1 MNQRQQDSWLDCMKS
16 FEKVIHVRHMLV
28 QSTLMQKKK
37 KKSDKML
44 DSNSLNVSLSDS
56 IIKSYTLVDVPWAQ
70 QKFENHE
77 FKERNL

>member
-28 QSTLMQKKK
+28 QSTLMQKKN
-37 KKSDKML
+37 SDNML
-44 DSNSLNVSLSDS
+44 DSNSLKVSLSDS

-70 QKFENHE
+70 QKFENHQ

>member
-28 QSTLMQKKK
+28 QSTLRQKKN
-37 KKSDKML
+37 SDNML
-44 DSNSLNVSLSDS
+44 DSNSLKVSLSDG
-56 IIKSYTLVDVPWAQ
+56 IIENYTLV
-70 QKFENHE
+70 ENHE